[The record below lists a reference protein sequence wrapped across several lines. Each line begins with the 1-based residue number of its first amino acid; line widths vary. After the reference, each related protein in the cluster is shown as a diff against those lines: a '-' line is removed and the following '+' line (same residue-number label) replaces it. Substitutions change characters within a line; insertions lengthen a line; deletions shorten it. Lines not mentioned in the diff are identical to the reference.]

1 MPHLFSGSGKKR
13 GNPGYKK
20 IIMVDPIS
28 DMLTR
33 IRNAQSAGHKAVAIP
48 LSKIKLEIAKILK
61 REKYID
67 DYKKS
72 GKGNKKILE
81 IDLKYPMVIREIKRV
96 SKPGQRIYVKASGLK
111 QVKSGYGVSI
121 ISTPKG
127 LMTNK
132 EAHKVRLGGE
142 ILFEIW

>member
-1 MPHLFSGSGKKR
+1 M
-13 GNPGYKK
+13 
-20 IIMVDPIS
+20 DPIS

-33 IRNAQSAGHKAVAIP
+33 IRNAQSAGHRAVAMP

-67 DYKKS
+67 DYKKL

-81 IDLKYPMVIREIKRV
+81 IDLKFPAAIREIKRV
-96 SKPGQRIYVKASGLK
+96 SKPGQRIYVKTSGLK
-111 QVKSGYGVSI
+111 QIKSGYGISI

-132 EAHKVRLGGE
+132 EARRARLGGE

>member
-1 MPHLFSGSGKKR
+1 M
-13 GNPGYKK
+13 
-20 IIMVDPIS
+20 IMVDPIS

-33 IRNAQSAGHKAVAIP
+33 IRNAQSAGHNTVDIP
-48 LSKIKLEIAKILK
+48 LSKVKLEIAKILK

-67 DYKKS
+67 DYKKL
-72 GKGNKKILE
+72 GKGSKKILE
-81 IDLKYPMVIREIKRV
+81 IDLKSPAAITEIKRV
-96 SKPGQRIYVKASGLK
+96 SKPGQRIYIKAAGLK

-121 ISTPKG
+121 ISTPRG

-132 EAHKVRLGGE
+132 EARKTRLGGE